1 MAMKQNVYD
10 DPEFFAGYKALRD
23 NDSGLNGT
31 LEEPAVLGLL
41 PDLEGSSVLDL
52 GSGFGDF
59 CRLARSRGAA
69 SVCGVEISRR
79 MLETARERTDDAGI
93 EYVHAA
99 IEDFD
104 IPPLSYDLV
113 VSRMALHY
121 VRDYAAIVRTVNAGL
136 RPGGRFIFSVEHPIC
151 TALAH
156 GWHADAQGEP
166 LFWPVDD
173 YGREDERRQRWFVD
187 GVVKYHRTVQTYVN
201 ALLDAGL
208 VLARLLEP
216 QAEPEWIERRPDL
229 QTTVRRPPILV
240 IAADKTTDG

>member
-104 IPPLSYDLV
+104 IPPSSYDLV

-136 RPGGRFIFSVEHPIC
+136 RPGGRFVFSVEHPIC
-151 TALAH
+151 TALCRS
-156 GWHADAQGEP
+156 WHEDAQGDA

-173 YGREDERRQRWFVD
+173 YGREDERLQRWFVD

-208 VLARLLEP
+208 ILTRLLEP